1 MKILEK
7 RAEEE
12 AKTIFRRHREAAGE
26 LLYTDISNAVSR
38 EINDCY
44 ARLFSYF
51 RAHPEVCD
59 QPLYRQAILDH
70 LPGMLTKGDGPF
82 RDRIGRLPEKIKF
95 AILASEIAS
104 SMVYHGNREEAFL
117 EAVAGHL
124 QRRARLITGAQHTE
138 NQEVGVNFAVR
149 G

>member
-1 MKILEK
+1 VLKILEK

-12 AKTIFRRHREAAGE
+12 AKVIFRRHREAAGE

-51 RAHPEVCD
+51 QAHPEVCD
-59 QPLYRQAILDH
+59 QPLYRQAILEH
-70 LPGMLTKGDGPF
+70 LPDMLTRVDSPF
-82 RDRIGRLPEKIKF
+82 RDRLGRLPEKIKF
-95 AILASEIAS
+95 AILASEISS

-117 EAVAGHL
+117 EAVVGHL
-124 QRRARLITGAQHTE
+124 QRRAMAYHQGSVH
-138 NQEVGVNFAVR
+138 
-149 G
+149 